1 MTPADSAE
9 MAADR
14 IHASGHDCLV
24 IVTDG
29 TTVGVYARGAAS
41 YIETMAACAAQ
52 VDVNSDF
59 ETVEEMR
66 VN

>member
-29 TTVGVYARGAAS
+29 TTVAVYARGAAS
-41 YIETMAACAAQ
+41 YIATMAACAAQ

-59 ETVEEMR
+59 EIEQR
-66 VN
+66 LQ

>member
-14 IHASGHDCLV
+14 IHASGHDCLI

-29 TTVGVYARGAAS
+29 TTVAVYARGAAS
-41 YIETMAACAAQ
+41 YIATMAACAAQ

-59 ETVEEMR
+59 EIEQR
-66 VN
+66 LQ